1 MPPLAPM
8 YEVLALMLDALTD
21 SIERDQREADKK
33 QPSAKFWPFLKI
45 GIK

>member
-33 QPSAKFWPFLKI
+33 NSRLLNSGRF
-45 GIK
+45 